1 MRSRP
6 SAPPA
11 PHPVL
16 SSRGTESILTDT
28 PETDPARRATTA
40 QGSGGDP
47 FESLFGDVAAAPDAG
62 SDRPSASTPG
72 SGPAPA
78 SAAGDAPRG
87 AGPGIGTGAPMTR
100 RELRAL
106 REAAEAR
113 SGQES
118 RVPDDAPGAAPAAPA
133 PSAPPAPARP
143 ASDDRPRAD
152 VAAAA
157 STAASSAA
165 GDASS
170 ASAAAAGIA
179 AAADAP
185 ARTTSAPPRSDAR
198 DGASGPAPRRTPP
211 VLPKAKRRHPKWPY
225 VVVLLVV
232 LFGGAGVIATSL
244 FGPVVSA
251 LLTPAEPTDYDGDGS
266 GEVQVVVKTGDTGS
280 TIGDTLAAQDVVKT
294 SKAFYQAVVRSGSEV
309 VFQPGT
315 YTLRKQM
322 SAAAALQMLQDPA
335 SQIQAKVTIP
345 EGQTVAQAFEL
356 VAEATG
362 TPVADLQAATADR
375 GALGIPAEAPNIEGY
390 LFPATYDFP
399 PGTSAADMVKAMVG
413 RTFEALDQ
421 AGVAV
426 ADRHRVL
433 TMAALIQKE
442 ARFEGDF
449 YKVSRVFQNRIDV
462 GMPLQSDATVA
473 YGAQSV
479 GRVTTTDAERAD
491 DNPWN
496 TYVHPGLP
504 AGPISNPGD
513 LAIKAAIAPADGPWL
528 YFVTVNT
535 ITGDTVFSQTYEE
548 HLKAVAQWQQF
559 MKDNPGNG

>member
-1 MRSRP
+1 
-6 SAPPA
+6 
-11 PHPVL
+11 
-16 SSRGTESILTDT
+16 
-28 PETDPARRATTA
+28 
-40 QGSGGDP
+40 
-47 FESLFGDVAAAPDAG
+47 
-62 SDRPSASTPG
+62 
-72 SGPAPA
+72 
-78 SAAGDAPRG
+78 
-87 AGPGIGTGAPMTR
+87 MTR

-113 SGQES
+113 SGTAS
-118 RVPDDAPGAAPAAPA
+118 TAPEAAPSAAAAPAAPA
-133 PSAPPAPARP
+133 TSAAPSASRPTPPAEASR
-143 ASDDRPRAD
+143 ADERRRSDDRAS
-152 VAAAA
+152 AATSA
-157 STAASSAA
+157 SAAA
-165 GDASS
+165 GDASA
-170 ASAAAAGIA
+170 ASAAAVGA
-179 AAADAP
+179 AAAVPAAAAA
-185 ARTTSAPPRSDAR
+185 ARTSPRTASSDER
-198 DGASGPAPRRTPP
+198 APRRTVPTGTGP
-211 VLPKAKRRHPKWPY
+211 AAAVPAKPKRRHPKWPY
-225 VVVLLVV
+225 VLVLLVV
-232 LFGGAGVIATSL
+232 LFGGAAVIATSL

-251 LLTPAEPTDYDGDGS
+251 LLTPAEPTDYDGEGT

-280 TIGDTLAAQDVVKT
+280 TIGDTLQSQDVVKT

-322 SAAAALQMLQDPA
+322 SAASALEMLQDPA
-335 SQIQAKVTIP
+335 SQVQAKVTIP
-345 EGQTVAQAFEL
+345 EGQTAAQAFEL
-356 VAEATG
+356 IAEGTG
-362 TPVADLQAATADR
+362 TPVADLEAAVADR

-399 PGTSAADMVKAMVG
+399 PGTSAVDMVKAMVA
-413 RTFEALDQ
+413 RTFQSLDQ
-421 AGVAV
+421 AGVPA

-449 YKVSRVFQNRIDV
+449 YKVSRVFQNRIDA

-504 AGPISNPGD
+504 IGPISNPGD
-513 LAIKAAIAPADGPWL
+513 LAIKAAMAPADGPWL

-535 ITGDTVFSQTYEE
+535 ITGDTVFSQTYDE

-559 MKDNPGNG
+559 MRDNPGNG

>member
-1 MRSRP
+1 M
-6 SAPPA
+6 
-11 PHPVL
+11 V

-28 PETDPARRATTA
+28 PEHHPARRATTA
-40 QGSGGDP
+40 TGGGADP
-47 FESLFGDVAAAPDAG
+47 FASLFGDVGDVDEAVPGSGAAASPAAA
-62 SDRPSASTPG
+62 SAPA
-72 SGPAPA
+72 SGPAPDA
-78 SAAGDAPRG
+78 PDAPRG
-87 AGPGIGTGAPMTR
+87 DGPGIGTGAPMTR

-113 SGQES
+113 TAAATGSDPAAS
-118 RVPDDAPGAAPAAPA
+118 APASTPAASPVRSAAPDA
-133 PSAPPAPARP
+133 
-143 ASDDRPRAD
+143 RPRAD
-152 VAAAA
+152 VPAPSASRGSAAGTAAPTAASSSASSATRPGGA
-157 STAASSAA
+157 STAA
-165 GDASS
+165 
-170 ASAAAAGIA
+170 ASAAA
-179 AAADAP
+179 
-185 ARTTSAPPRSDAR
+185 SAPTRGSR
-198 DGASGPAPRRTPP
+198 DGGTRPPAAKRPAP
-211 VLPKAKRRHPKWPY
+211 PKPKRRHPRWPY
-225 VVVLLVV
+225 VLVVLVV

-251 LLTPAEPTDYDGDGS
+251 LLTQSEPTDYTGDGS

-322 SAAAALQMLQDPA
+322 SAASALQMLQDPA
-335 SQIQAKVTIP
+335 SQVQAKVTIP
-345 EGQTVAQAFEL
+345 EGQTAAQAFEL
-356 VAEATG
+356 VAEGTG
-362 TPVADLQAATADR
+362 TPVADLEAAAADR
-375 GALGIPAEAPNIEGY
+375 GALGIPAEAPSIEGY

-399 PGTSAADMVKAMVG
+399 PGTSAADMVKTMVG
-413 RTFEALDQ
+413 RTFQALDQ
-421 AGVAV
+421 AGVAP

-449 YKVSRVFQNRIDV
+449 YKVSRVFQNRIDT
-462 GMPLQSDATVA
+462 GMMLQSDATVA

-491 DNPWN
+491 DNPYN
-496 TYVHPGLP
+496 TYVHTGLP
-504 AGPISNPGD
+504 VGPISNPGD
-513 LAIKAAIAPADGPWL
+513 LAIKAAVSPADGPWL

-535 ITGDTVFSQTYEE
+535 ITGDTVFSQTYDE

>member
-1 MRSRP
+1 
-6 SAPPA
+6 
-11 PHPVL
+11 
-16 SSRGTESILTDT
+16 
-28 PETDPARRATTA
+28 
-40 QGSGGDP
+40 
-47 FESLFGDVAAAPDAG
+47 
-62 SDRPSASTPG
+62 
-72 SGPAPA
+72 
-78 SAAGDAPRG
+78 
-87 AGPGIGTGAPMTR
+87 MTR

-106 REAAEAR
+106 REAAEAQA
-113 SGQES
+113 G
-118 RVPDDAPGAAPAAPA
+118 APAADDVPA
-133 PSAPPAPARP
+133 AGPDAAHRPGASTAR
-143 ASDDRPRAD
+143 ATAEERPRAD
-152 VAAAA
+152 VTAAAA
-157 STAASSAA
+157 TSASSAA

-179 AAADAP
+179 SASPAGS
-185 ARTTSAPPRSDAR
+185 ARTSPPAATPSRETR
-198 DGASGPAPRRTPP
+198 GAGRRTPP
-211 VLPKAKRRHPKWPY
+211 PTAAPKPKRRHPKWPY
-225 VVVLLVV
+225 VLVLLVV
-232 LFGGAGVIATSL
+232 LFGGAAVIATSL

-251 LLTPAEPTDYDGDGS
+251 LLTPAEPTDYDGEGS

-294 SKAFYQAVVRSGSEV
+294 SKAFYQAVVGSGGEV

-322 SAAAALQMLQDPA
+322 SAASALAMLQDPS
-335 SQIQAKVTIP
+335 SQVQAKVTIP
-345 EGQTVAQAFEL
+345 EGQTAAQAFEL
-356 VAEATG
+356 VAEGTG
-362 TPVADLQAATADR
+362 TPVADLEAAAADR
-375 GALGIPAEAPNIEGY
+375 TALGIPAEAPSIEGY

-413 RTFEALDQ
+413 RTFQALDQ
-421 AGVAV
+421 AGVPA

-449 YKVSRVFQNRIDV
+449 YKVSRVFQNRIDI

-473 YGAQSV
+473 YGAESS

-491 DNPWN
+491 DNPYN

-504 AGPISNPGD
+504 VGPISNPGD

-535 ITGDTVFSQTYEE
+535 ITGETVFSEDYDD

-559 MKDNPGNG
+559 MRDNPGNG

>member
-1 MRSRP
+1 M
-6 SAPPA
+6 
-11 PHPVL
+11 L

-28 PETDPARRATTA
+28 PETDPTRRATA
-40 QGSGGDP
+40 AAGGGGDP
-47 FESLFGDVAAAPDAG
+47 FESLFGDQAAA
-62 SDRPSASTPG
+62 SADPVST
-72 SGPAPA
+72 PAPA
-78 SAAGDAPRG
+78 PRG
-87 AGPGIGTGAPMTR
+87 DVPGIGTGAPMTR

-106 REAAEAR
+106 REAAEAQAG
-113 SGQES
+113 S
-118 RVPDDAPGAAPAAPA
+118 PAPAADDARRPTADA
-133 PSAPPAPARP
+133 PRP
-143 ASDDRPRAD
+143 ADEERPR

-157 STAASSAA
+157 AASP
-165 GDASS
+165 
-170 ASAAAAGIA
+170 ASAAASTSGWASAGSSA
-179 AAADAP
+179 GT
-185 ARTTSAPPRSDAR
+185 ARTTATPLSPTRETAGGGRGAPPRA
-198 DGASGPAPRRTPP
+198 AAP
-211 VLPKAKRRHPKWPY
+211 VAPKPKRRHPKWPY
-225 VVVLLVV
+225 VLVLLVV
-232 LFGGAGVIATSL
+232 LFGGAAVIATSL

-280 TIGDTLAAQDVVKT
+280 TIGDTLASQDVVKT
-294 SKAFYQAVVRSGSEV
+294 SKAFYQAVVASGGEV

-315 YTLRKQM
+315 YILRKQM
-322 SAAAALQMLQDPA
+322 SAASALAMLQDPS
-335 SQIQAKVTIP
+335 SQSQAKVTIP
-345 EGQTVAQAFEL
+345 EGQTAAQAFEL
-356 VAEATG
+356 IAEGTG
-362 TPVADLQAATADR
+362 TPVADLEAAAADR
-375 GALGIPAEAPNIEGY
+375 AALGIPSEAPNIEGY

-399 PGTSAADMVKAMVG
+399 PGTSATDMVKAMVS

-421 AGVAV
+421 AGVPV

-433 TMAALIQKE
+433 TLAALIQKE

-449 YKVSRVFQNRIDV
+449 YKVSRVFQNRIAI

-504 AGPISNPGD
+504 VGPISNPGD
-513 LAIKAAIAPADGPWL
+513 LAIKAALAPADGPWL

-535 ITGDTVFSQTYEE
+535 ITGDTVFSETYEE
-548 HLKAVAQWQQF
+548 HQKAVAQWQQF

>member
-1 MRSRP
+1 M
-6 SAPPA
+6 
-11 PHPVL
+11 L

-28 PETDPARRATTA
+28 PETDPTRRATA
-40 QGSGGDP
+40 AAGGGGDP
-47 FESLFGDVAAAPDAG
+47 FESLFGDHAPTA
-62 SDRPSASTPG
+62 PE
-72 SGPAPA
+72 PA
-78 SAAGDAPRG
+78 SAAPAARG
-87 AGPGIGTGAPMTR
+87 EGPGIGTGAPMTR

-106 REAAEAR
+106 REAAEAQAGTPAPA
-113 SGQES
+113 S
-118 RVPDDAPGAAPAAPA
+118 DDAPRSTTAAERPAARE
-133 PSAPPAPARP
+133 SAPRPAAAAARP
-143 ASDDRPRAD
+143 ANEDRPRAD

-157 STAASSAA
+157 SASAASAA

-170 ASAAAAGIA
+170 ASASAAGIA
-179 AAADAP
+179 AATSTTTP
-185 ARTTSAPPRSDAR
+185 TREARGGGRGTPPRAE
-198 DGASGPAPRRTPP
+198 AP
-211 VLPKAKRRHPKWPY
+211 VAPKPKRRHPKWPY

-232 LFGGAGVIATSL
+232 LFGGAAVIATSL

-294 SKAFYQAVVRSGSEV
+294 SKAFYQAVVASGSEV

-322 SAAAALQMLQDPA
+322 SAASALALLQDPS

-345 EGQTVAQAFEL
+345 EGQTAAQAFEL
-356 VAEATG
+356 IAEGTG
-362 TPVADLQAATADR
+362 TPVADLEAASADR
-375 GALGIPAEAPNIEGY
+375 AALGIPAEAPNIEGY

-399 PGTSAADMVKAMVG
+399 PGTSATDMVKAMVS
-413 RTFEALDQ
+413 RTFQALDQ
-421 AGVAV
+421 AGVPV

-433 TMAALIQKE
+433 TLAALIQKE

-449 YKVSRVFQNRIDV
+449 YKVSRVFQNRIAI

-504 AGPISNPGD
+504 IGPISNPGD
-513 LAIKAAIAPADGPWL
+513 LAIKAAMAPADGPWL

-535 ITGDTVFSQTYEE
+535 ITGDTVFSEDYED

-559 MKDNPGNG
+559 MRDNPGNG

>member
-1 MRSRP
+1 
-6 SAPPA
+6 
-11 PHPVL
+11 
-16 SSRGTESILTDT
+16 
-28 PETDPARRATTA
+28 
-40 QGSGGDP
+40 
-47 FESLFGDVAAAPDAG
+47 
-62 SDRPSASTPG
+62 
-72 SGPAPA
+72 
-78 SAAGDAPRG
+78 
-87 AGPGIGTGAPMTR
+87 MTR

-106 REAAEAR
+106 REAAEAQA
-113 SGQES
+113 GA
-118 RVPDDAPGAAPAAPA
+118 VVAAPATA
-133 PSAPPAPARP
+133 PAPAREDTPRPDAARP
-143 ASDDRPRAD
+143 AAGGRPR
-152 VAAAA
+152 AA
-157 STAASSAA
+157 STAATTP
-165 GDASS
+165 
-170 ASAAAAGIA
+170 AAAPRTAPTA
-179 AAADAP
+179 LTPTALTPTLEAADGG
-185 ARTTSAPPRSDAR
+185 RGAPPRQA
-198 DGASGPAPRRTPP
+198 APVVPAP
-211 VLPKAKRRHPKWPY
+211 KRRHPKWPY
-225 VVVLLVV
+225 VVVLLVA
-232 LFGGAGVIATSL
+232 LFGGAGVIATSM

-251 LLTPAEPTDYDGDGS
+251 LLTPAQPTDYDGDGT

-294 SKAFYQAVVRSGSEV
+294 SKAFYQAVVASGGEV

-322 SAAAALQMLQDPA
+322 SAASALALLQDPA

-345 EGQTVAQAFEL
+345 EGQTAAQAFEL
-356 VAEATG
+356 VAEGTG
-362 TPVADLQAATADR
+362 TPVADLEAAAADR
-375 GALGIPAEAPNIEGY
+375 AALGIPAEAPNIEGY

-399 PGTSAADMVKAMVG
+399 PGTSATDMVKAMVS

-421 AGVAV
+421 AGVAA

-433 TMAALIQKE
+433 TLAALVQKE

-449 YKVSRVFQNRIDV
+449 YKVSRVFQNRIAI

-473 YGAQSV
+473 YGAKSV

-504 AGPISNPGD
+504 VGPISNPGD

-535 ITGDTVFSQTYEE
+535 ITGDTVFSEKYED
-548 HLKAVAQWQQF
+548 HLKAVAEWQQF

>member
-1 MRSRP
+1 M
-6 SAPPA
+6 
-11 PHPVL
+11 
-16 SSRGTESILTDT
+16 
-28 PETDPARRATTA
+28 
-40 QGSGGDP
+40 
-47 FESLFGDVAAAPDAG
+47 
-62 SDRPSASTPG
+62 
-72 SGPAPA
+72 
-78 SAAGDAPRG
+78 
-87 AGPGIGTGAPMTR
+87 
-100 RELRAL
+100 
-106 REAAEAR
+106 
-113 SGQES
+113 
-118 RVPDDAPGAAPAAPA
+118 
-133 PSAPPAPARP
+133 
-143 ASDDRPRAD
+143 
-152 VAAAA
+152 
-157 STAASSAA
+157 
-165 GDASS
+165 
-170 ASAAAAGIA
+170 
-179 AAADAP
+179 
-185 ARTTSAPPRSDAR
+185 
-198 DGASGPAPRRTPP
+198 
-211 VLPKAKRRHPKWPY
+211 
-225 VVVLLVV
+225 
-232 LFGGAGVIATSL
+232 
-244 FGPVVSA
+244 FGPVVAA

-280 TIGDTLAAQDVVKT
+280 TIGDTLAAEDVVKT
-294 SKAFYQAVVRSGSEV
+294 SKAFYRAVVASGGEI

-322 SAAAALQMLQDPA
+322 SAASALAMLQDPA

-356 VAEATG
+356 IAEGTG
-362 TPVADLQAATADR
+362 TPVADLEAAAADR
-375 GALGIPAEAPNIEGY
+375 AALGIPAEAPNIEGY

-399 PGTSAADMVKAMVG
+399 PGTSATDMVKAMVS

-421 AGVAV
+421 AGVAP

-433 TMAALIQKE
+433 TLAALIQKE

-449 YKVSRVFQNRIDV
+449 YKVSRVFQNRIAI

-548 HLKAVAQWQQF
+548 HQKAVAQWQQF

>member
-28 PETDPARRATTA
+28 PENDPTRRATA
-40 QGSGGDP
+40 AAGGGGDP
-47 FESLFGDVAAAPDAG
+47 FESLFGEQAAAPG
-62 SDRPSASTPG
+62 RPSS
-72 SGPAPA
+72 PAPA
-78 SAAGDAPRG
+78 PRG
-87 AGPGIGTGAPMTR
+87 EGPGIGTGAPMTR

-106 REAAEAR
+106 RAAAEAQAATPAPAPAPAPATDDAPRR
-113 SGQES
+113 SAPYARPAGRDAAPRPSVDDPRPATEERA
-118 RVPDDAPGAAPAAPA
+118 RVAVAPATTTTRDAPGAGRG
-133 PSAPPAPARP
+133 APP
-143 ASDDRPRAD
+143 
-152 VAAAA
+152 
-157 STAASSAA
+157 
-165 GDASS
+165 
-170 ASAAAAGIA
+170 SAAAPV
-179 AAADAP
+179 AP
-185 ARTTSAPPRSDAR
+185 KP
-198 DGASGPAPRRTPP
+198 
-211 VLPKAKRRHPKWPY
+211 KRRHPKWPY
-225 VVVLLVV
+225 VVLLLVV
-232 LFGGAGVIATSL
+232 LFGGAAVIATSL

-280 TIGDTLAAQDVVKT
+280 TIGDTLASQDVVKT
-294 SKAFYQAVVRSGSEV
+294 SKAFYQAVVASGGEV

-322 SAAAALQMLQDPA
+322 SAASALALLQDPA
-335 SQIQAKVTIP
+335 SQSQAKVTIP
-345 EGQTVAQAFEL
+345 EGQTAAQAFEL
-356 VAEATG
+356 IAEGTG
-362 TPVADLQAATADR
+362 TPVADLEAAASDR
-375 GALGIPAEAPNIEGY
+375 AALGIPAEAPNIEGY

-399 PGTSAADMVKAMVG
+399 PGTSATDMVKTMVS
-413 RTFEALDQ
+413 RTFQALDQ
-421 AGVAV
+421 AGVAP

-433 TMAALIQKE
+433 TLAALIQKE

-449 YKVSRVFQNRIDV
+449 YKVSRVFQNRIAI

-473 YGAQSV
+473 YGANSV

-504 AGPISNPGD
+504 VGPISNPGD
-513 LAIKAAIAPADGPWL
+513 LAIKAALAPADGPWL

-548 HLKAVAQWQQF
+548 HQKAVAQWQQF

>member
-1 MRSRP
+1 
-6 SAPPA
+6 
-11 PHPVL
+11 
-16 SSRGTESILTDT
+16 
-28 PETDPARRATTA
+28 
-40 QGSGGDP
+40 
-47 FESLFGDVAAAPDAG
+47 
-62 SDRPSASTPG
+62 
-72 SGPAPA
+72 
-78 SAAGDAPRG
+78 
-87 AGPGIGTGAPMTR
+87 MTR

-113 SGQES
+113 SGTAS
-118 RVPDDAPGAAPAAPA
+118 TAPDAAPSAAAAPATSAA
-133 PSAPPAPARP
+133 PSASRATPPAEASR
-143 ASDDRPRAD
+143 ADERRRSDDR
-152 VAAAA
+152 AAAA
-157 STAASSAA
+157 ATSASAAA
-165 GDASS
+165 GDASA
-170 ASAAAAGIA
+170 ASAAAVGAASAVPA
-179 AAADAP
+179 AAA
-185 ARTTSAPPRSDAR
+185 ARTSPRTASSDER
-198 DGASGPAPRRTPP
+198 APRRTVPTGTGP
-211 VLPKAKRRHPKWPY
+211 AAAVPAKPKRRHPKWPY
-225 VVVLLVV
+225 VLVLLVV
-232 LFGGAGVIATSL
+232 LFGGAAVIATSL

-251 LLTPAEPTDYDGDGS
+251 LLTPAEPTDYDGDGT

-280 TIGDTLAAQDVVKT
+280 TIGDTLQSQDVVKT

-322 SAAAALQMLQDPA
+322 SAASALEMLQDPA
-335 SQIQAKVTIP
+335 SQVQAKVTIP
-345 EGQTVAQAFEL
+345 EGQTAAQAFEL
-356 VAEATG
+356 IAEGTG
-362 TPVADLQAATADR
+362 TPVADLEAAVADR

-399 PGTSAADMVKAMVG
+399 PGTSAVDMVKAMVA
-413 RTFEALDQ
+413 RTFQSLDQ
-421 AGVAV
+421 AGVPA

-449 YKVSRVFQNRIDV
+449 YKVSRVFQNRIDA

-504 AGPISNPGD
+504 IGPISNPGD
-513 LAIKAAIAPADGPWL
+513 LAIKAAMAPADGPWL

-535 ITGDTVFSQTYEE
+535 ITGDTVFSQSYDE

-559 MKDNPGNG
+559 MRDNPGNG

>member
-1 MRSRP
+1 
-6 SAPPA
+6 
-11 PHPVL
+11 
-16 SSRGTESILTDT
+16 
-28 PETDPARRATTA
+28 
-40 QGSGGDP
+40 
-47 FESLFGDVAAAPDAG
+47 
-62 SDRPSASTPG
+62 
-72 SGPAPA
+72 
-78 SAAGDAPRG
+78 
-87 AGPGIGTGAPMTR
+87 
-100 RELRAL
+100 
-106 REAAEAR
+106 
-113 SGQES
+113 
-118 RVPDDAPGAAPAAPA
+118 
-133 PSAPPAPARP
+133 
-143 ASDDRPRAD
+143 
-152 VAAAA
+152 
-157 STAASSAA
+157 
-165 GDASS
+165 
-170 ASAAAAGIA
+170 
-179 AAADAP
+179 
-185 ARTTSAPPRSDAR
+185 
-198 DGASGPAPRRTPP
+198 
-211 VLPKAKRRHPKWPY
+211 
-225 VVVLLVV
+225 VV

-251 LLTPAEPTDYDGDGS
+251 LLTSAEPTDYDGDGS

-294 SKAFYQAVVRSGSEV
+294 SKAFYQAVVRSGTEV

-322 SAAAALQMLQDPA
+322 SAASALQMLQDPA

-362 TPVADLQAATADR
+362 TPVADLQAAAQDR
-375 GALGIPAEAPNIEGY
+375 AALGIPAQAPNIEGY

-399 PGTSAADMVKAMVG
+399 PGTSATDMVKAMVG
-413 RTFEALDQ
+413 RTFQALDK
-421 AGVAV
+421 AGVPA

-449 YKVSRVFQNRIDV
+449 YKVSRVFQNRIDI

-504 AGPISNPGD
+504 VGPISNPGD

>member
-1 MRSRP
+1 
-6 SAPPA
+6 
-11 PHPVL
+11 
-16 SSRGTESILTDT
+16 
-28 PETDPARRATTA
+28 
-40 QGSGGDP
+40 
-47 FESLFGDVAAAPDAG
+47 
-62 SDRPSASTPG
+62 
-72 SGPAPA
+72 
-78 SAAGDAPRG
+78 
-87 AGPGIGTGAPMTR
+87 MTR

-106 REAAEAR
+106 REAAEA
-113 SGQES
+113 Q
-118 RVPDDAPGAAPAAPA
+118 AAA
-133 PSAPPAPARP
+133 SAPARVDAP
-143 ASDDRPRAD
+143 RPTAADERPVRRA
-152 VAAAA
+152 
-157 STAASSAA
+157 TEPASSAA
-165 GDASS
+165 VPRPVSEERPRASS
-170 ASAAAAGIA
+170 ATVPTSAGA
-179 AAADAP
+179 
-185 ARTTSAPPRSDAR
+185 ARTTPTPLTPTRATTDDGRGTPPRRA
-198 DGASGPAPRRTPP
+198 AP
-211 VLPKAKRRHPKWPY
+211 VAPKPKRRHPKWPY
-225 VVVLLVV
+225 VVVLLVA
-232 LFGGAGVIATSL
+232 LFGGAGVIATSM

-251 LLTPAEPTDYDGDGS
+251 LLTPAAPTDYDGDGT

-294 SKAFYQAVVRSGSEV
+294 SKAFYRAVVASGGEV

-322 SAAAALQMLQDPA
+322 SAASALAMLQDPA

-356 VAEATG
+356 IAEGTG
-362 TPVADLQAATADR
+362 TPVADLEAAAADR
-375 GALGIPAEAPNIEGY
+375 AALGIPAEAPNIEGY

-399 PGTSAADMVKAMVG
+399 PGTSATDMVKAMVS
-413 RTFEALDQ
+413 RTFQALDQ
-421 AGVAV
+421 AGVAT

-433 TMAALIQKE
+433 TLAALIQKE

-449 YKVSRVFQNRIDV
+449 YKVSRVFQNRIAI

-473 YGAQSV
+473 YGANSV

-496 TYVHPGLP
+496 TYVHTGLP
-504 AGPISNPGD
+504 IGPISNPGD

-548 HLKAVAQWQQF
+548 HQKAVAQWQQF

>member
-1 MRSRP
+1 M
-6 SAPPA
+6 
-11 PHPVL
+11 L

-40 QGSGGDP
+40 AGAGGDP
-47 FESLFGDVAAAPDAG
+47 FESLFGDVAAVPDSG
-62 SDRPSASTPG
+62 SDRPSAPAAGSTP
-72 SGPAPA
+72 APVA
-78 SAAGDAPRG
+78 DDAPRG

-113 SGQES
+113 SGQAC
-118 RVPDDAPGAAPAAPA
+118 RVPDDGPPAESAAPA
-133 PSAPPAPARP
+133 PSAPPAAAAGPAR
-143 ASDDRPRAD
+143 AGDRPRAD

-170 ASAAAAGIA
+170 SSASAAGVA
-179 AAADAP
+179 AAAAPAP
-185 ARTTSAPPRSDAR
+185 ARTASAPLRSDAR
-198 DGASGPAPRRTPP
+198 DGARGSSPRRTPP
-211 VLPKAKRRHPKWPY
+211 VLPKAKRRHPRWPY

-251 LLTPAEPTDYDGDGS
+251 LLTPAEPTDYDGDGA

-280 TIGDTLAAQDVVKT
+280 SIGDTLAAQDVVKT

-335 SQIQAKVTIP
+335 SQVQAKVTIP

-356 VAEATG
+356 VAEGTG
-362 TPVADLQAATADR
+362 TPVEELQAAAADR
-375 GALGIPAEAPNIEGY
+375 AALGIPAEAPNIEGY

-399 PGTSAADMVKAMVG
+399 PGTSATDMVKAMVD
-413 RTFEALDQ
+413 RTFQALDQ
-421 AGVAV
+421 AGVPA

-449 YKVSRVFQNRIDV
+449 YKVSRVFQNRIDA

-504 AGPISNPGD
+504 VGPISNPGD